1 MIKDDSY
8 IVIPGWVINKY
19 NLKGNSLLIY
29 SIIYGFCQDR
39 ESCFHGSL
47 NYLAEWTQSTRQS
60 IIGVLK
66 DLVNMGLIRKEEGYP
81 NNKYYIIFD
90 EPEQSKDILHD
101 SKESLHQCKE
111 TLHDSKE
118 SLHDSKDSLH
128 NNIDN
133 NKEYIIDNTKD
144 NNTNPP
150 KGVLVNNKYTDRYTL
165 NKYITETISNV
176 VSYMNKVCG
185 TSYKPTSGITQRC
198 IRARLNEGFTEAD
211 LKKVIDIKYRD
222 WGLNPKKFSNGQMS
236 NTYLRPQ
243 TLFGTNMESYLQ
255 QGSTINN
262 NQVRSVPV
270 DETKLSDMVF

>member
-90 EPEQSKDILHD
+90 EPEQSKD
-101 SKESLHQCKE
+101 
-111 TLHDSKE
+111 

-144 NNTNPP
+144 NNNNTNPP

-176 VSYMNKVCG
+176 VTYMNKVCG
-185 TSYKPTSGITQRC
+185 TSYKPGSSITQRC

-255 QGSTINN
+255 QESAINK